1 MVERIFYFWYME
13 NLKEQIAARLEN
25 AFSNRGFAESSVSEL
40 KTAAKVSLRTLY
52 RYFPSKQ
59 SMVIGALDHRHKR
72 YLKFSD
78 EGVPPQGPEAIVHLF
93 RRLSAWMEEFA
104 SGGCLAS
111 NAFSAYPDSNDIR
124 DAVTRNRTAMMGIIE
139 ERSGRPDLTKEL
151 YVLFEGLATVWPLLE
166 SEASE
171 ATEKAVLKL
180 MSACED
186 K

>member
-1 MVERIFYFWYME
+1 MQD
-13 NLKEQIAARLEN
+13 LKEQIAARLEN

-52 RYFPSKQ
+52 RYFPSKE

-72 YLKFSD
+72 YLTFSD
-78 EGVPPQGPEAIVHLF
+78 EGVPPQGPEAVVHLF

-104 SGGCLAS
+104 PGGCLAS
-111 NAFSAYPDSNDIR
+111 NAFSAYPDSNEIR
-124 DAVTRNRTAMMGIIE
+124 DAVTRNRTAMMEIIE

-151 YVLFEGLATVWPLLE
+151 YVLFEGLATVWPLIE
-166 SEASE
+166 SEACE
-171 ATEKAVLKL
+171 AAEKTVLKI
-180 MSACED
+180 MSVCED